1 VSGDIIRIAVSIGL
15 AIAATFGA
23 VALFR
28 REAAML
34 PDLIREEPPRKLH
47 TEKLSKSPAEA
58 SAPRPVKE
66 RLASSFESSVI
77 DTSPKA
83 PAPNPV
89 KEKLVSSFDSS
100 VINTPPKAPAPDPV
114 REKIVSSFESSVV
127 ETSPR
132 APSPNPVKEKLAS
145 TFDSSVINTPPKA
158 PAPNPIKEKPANPL
172 DSSATNASHDRWKT
186 ASEIKLPDAAA
197 LASPDLTPKVPV
209 PGPELEYVVLQEK
222 KDIYHNI
229 SYSKTEITDNL
240 SSPRVKMTK
249 ESVNTIFNK
258 GIRDSFSKVSG
269 PKLNFEALSGNLKI
283 ERQNVPSQPKVTVNL
298 YKIGAALG
306 GETYLCIAA
315 AKLDC
320 VKGGQTD
327 KVCEHPQKAVL
338 QNCVDKAMEAADGLI
353 SSHLKQEAG

>member
-1 VSGDIIRIAVSIGL
+1 VSGDVIRIAVSIGL
-15 AIAATFGA
+15 AVAATLGA
-23 VALFR
+23 VAVFR

-34 PDLIREEPPRKLH
+34 PEVLREEPPPKLH
-47 TEKLSKSPAEA
+47 TEKLSKSLPEAPAA
-58 SAPRPVKE
+58 RPVKE

-89 KEKLVSSFDSS
+89 KEKIVSSFDSSVIETSPKAPAPNSVKEKLVSSFDSS
-100 VINTPPKAPAPDPV
+100 VINTP
-114 REKIVSSFESSVV
+114 S
-127 ETSPR
+127 
-132 APSPNPVKEKLAS
+132 
-145 TFDSSVINTPPKA
+145 KA
-158 PAPNPIKEKPANPL
+158 PAPNPIKEKIVSSF
-172 DSSATNASHDRWKT
+172 DSSVIETSPKVPSPNSVKETSPDRWKT
-186 ASEIKLPDAAA
+186 ASEIKHPDAIA
-197 LASPDLTPKVPV
+197 LASPDLAPKIPI

-229 SYSKTEITDNL
+229 NYSKTEITDNL

-283 ERQNVPSQPKVTVNL
+283 ERQNVPGQPKVMVNL

-320 VKGGQTD
+320 VKAGQTD
-327 KVCEHPQKAVL
+327 RICEHPQKAVL
-338 QNCVDKAMEAADGLI
+338 QNCVDKAMEAADALI
-353 SSHLKQEAG
+353 SSQLKQEAG

>member
-1 VSGDIIRIAVSIGL
+1 
-15 AIAATFGA
+15 
-23 VALFR
+23 
-28 REAAML
+28 ML
-34 PDLIREEPPRKLH
+34 PEVLREEPPRKLH
-47 TEKLSKSPAEA
+47 TEKLSKSLPEAPAA
-58 SAPRPVKE
+58 RPVKE

-89 KEKLVSSFDSS
+89 KEKIVSSFDSS
-100 VINTPPKAPAPDPV
+100 VI
-114 REKIVSSFESSVV
+114 
-127 ETSPR
+127 ETSPKV
-132 APSPNPVKEKLAS
+132 PSPNSVKETS
-145 TFDSSVINTPPKA
+145 P
-158 PAPNPIKEKPANPL
+158 
-172 DSSATNASHDRWKT
+172 DRWKT
-186 ASEIKLPDAAA
+186 ASEIKHPDAIA
-197 LASPDLTPKVPV
+197 LASPDLAPKIPI

-229 SYSKTEITDNL
+229 NYSKTEITDNL

-283 ERQNVPSQPKVTVNL
+283 ERQNVPGQPKVMVNL

-320 VKGGQTD
+320 VKAGQTD
-327 KVCEHPQKAVL
+327 RICEHPQKAVL
-338 QNCVDKAMEAADGLI
+338 QNCVDKAMEAADALI
-353 SSHLKQEAG
+353 SSQLKQEAG

>member
-1 VSGDIIRIAVSIGL
+1 VLGDVLRIAVAIGL
-15 AIAATFGA
+15 AIAATLGA

-28 REAAML
+28 KEAATL
-34 PDLIREEPPRKLH
+34 TEVTEVETPRKLH
-47 TEKLSKSPAEA
+47 TEKLSKSPPEA
-58 SAPRPVKE
+58 PAARPVKE
-66 RLASSFESSVI
+66 RLASSFESSII

-89 KEKLVSSFDSS
+89 KEKIVSSFDSS
-100 VINTPPKAPAPDPV
+100 IIETSPKAPAPNHV
-114 REKIVSSFESSVV
+114 KEKLISSFDSSII
-127 ETSPR
+127 ETSPKV
-132 APSPNPVKEKLAS
+132 PSPNPVKETS
-145 TFDSSVINTPPKA
+145 P
-158 PAPNPIKEKPANPL
+158 
-172 DSSATNASHDRWKT
+172 DRWKT
-186 ASEIKLPDAAA
+186 ASEIKLPNAIA
-197 LASPDLTPKVPV
+197 LASPDLTPKLPI

-229 SYSKTEITDNL
+229 NYSKTEITDNL

-283 ERQNVPSQPKVTVNL
+283 ERQNVPAQPKVTVNL

-320 VKGGQTD
+320 VKAGQTD
-327 KVCEHPQKAVL
+327 RICEHPQKAVL
-338 QNCVDKAMEAADGLI
+338 QNCVDKAMEAADALI
-353 SSHLKQEAG
+353 SSQLKQEAG

>member
-1 VSGDIIRIAVSIGL
+1 MSGDVIRIAVSIGL
-15 AIAATFGA
+15 AIAATLGA
-23 VALFR
+23 IAIFR

-34 PDLIREEPPRKLH
+34 PEVMREEPPRKLH
-47 TEKLSKSPAEA
+47 TEKLPKSPSEA
-58 SAPRPVKE
+58 PAPRPVKE
-66 RLASSFESSVI
+66 RLASSFESSVV

-83 PAPNPV
+83 PSPNPV

-100 VINTPPKAPAPDPV
+100 VID
-114 REKIVSSFESSVV
+114 
-127 ETSPR
+127 TSQKV
-132 APSPNPVKEKLAS
+132 PSPNPVKEKPVS
-145 TFDSSVINTPPKA
+145 SFEFSVINTS
-158 PAPNPIKEKPANPL
+158 PN
-172 DSSATNASHDRWKT
+172 RWKT
-186 ASEIKLPDAAA
+186 ANEIKLPDPVA
-197 LASPDLTPKVPV
+197 LASPDLTPKIPI

-229 SYSKTEITDNL
+229 NYSKTEITDNL

-269 PKLNFEALSGNLKI
+269 QKLNFEALSGNLKI
-283 ERQNVPSQPKVTVNL
+283 ERQNAPGQSKVTVNL

-320 VKGGQTD
+320 VKAGQTD
-327 KVCEHPQKAVL
+327 KICEHPQKAVL
-338 QNCVDKAMEAADGLI
+338 QNCVDKAMESADALI
-353 SSHLKQEAG
+353 SSQLKQEAG

>member
-1 VSGDIIRIAVSIGL
+1 VVLGDVLRIAVAIGL
-15 AIAATFGA
+15 AIAATLGA
-23 VALFR
+23 VALFHK
-28 REAAML
+28 EAATL
-34 PDLIREEPPRKLH
+34 TEVTEIEPPRKLH
-47 TEKLSKSPAEA
+47 TEKLSKSPTEA
-58 SAPRPVKE
+58 PAPRPVKE

-77 DTSPKA
+77 NTSPKAPTPNPVKEKIVSSFDSSVIETSPKA

-100 VINTPPKAPAPDPV
+100 VINTPPKAPAPNPV
-114 REKIVSSFESSVV
+114 KEKIVSSFGSSVI
-127 ETSPR
+127 ETSPKV
-132 APSPNPVKEKLAS
+132 PSPNPVKETS
-145 TFDSSVINTPPKA
+145 P
-158 PAPNPIKEKPANPL
+158 
-172 DSSATNASHDRWKT
+172 DRWKA
-186 ASEIKLPDAAA
+186 ASEIKLPDPVA
-197 LASPDLTPKVPV
+197 LASPNLTPKLPI

-229 SYSKTEITDNL
+229 NYSKSEITDNL

-283 ERQNVPSQPKVTVNL
+283 ERQNVPGQPKVTVNL

-306 GETYLCIAA
+306 GETYVCIAA

-320 VKGGQTD
+320 VKAGQTD
-327 KVCEHPQKAVL
+327 RICEHPQKAVL
-338 QNCVDKAMEAADGLI
+338 QNCVDKAMEAADALI
-353 SSHLKQEAG
+353 STQLKQEAG